1 MATTIQT
8 ISAIP
13 TPIGTILLT
22 LTSES
27 HNVSV
32 KKKIKGGGLSIENKQ
47 VISEVIFRERLKF
60 NAYKL
65 KSLIRVKCCI
75 TKNGVTLV
83 YETILLVRN
92 DIS

>member
-22 LTSES
+22 LTSDS

-65 KSLIRVKCCI
+65 KSLI
-75 TKNGVTLV
+75 
-83 YETILLVRN
+83 
-92 DIS
+92 